1 MSNSTPS
8 LLRFNNSNRQFY
20 TELKKRVDSY
30 FKDNNIS
37 KTGNL
42 NMYIKTVFMICA
54 YLVPYFLFVFNVFD
68 NKLIWLGMAILMGLA
83 MAGMGLCIM
92 HDANHGS
99 FSKNTK
105 LNSFIGYVS
114 LGLLG
119 GYSLNWRI
127 QHNVLHHTFTNVHN
141 HDEDIDPPAF
151 MRFEPHAER
160 RPLHKLQFIYAWVL
174 YGLMTLMWS
183 TTKDFKQLSRYN
195 KKGLLKGA
203 NTTFQ
208 KELPILI
215 LSKIAYFAYMLIPY
229 FMVKEMTILEW
240 IAGYLIMHYFAG
252 LVLAMIFQ
260 PAHVVE
266 STDFPTPDDQ
276 GNLENHWAIHQLKTT
291 MNFATSDPVFTWLVG
306 GLNHQVEHHLFPTIC
321 HIHYP
326 KISKIVEQT
335 AKDFNIPY
343 LQKKTFA
350 GALYS
355 HEIMLWRLGRE

>member
-1 MSNSTPS
+1 MSNPTPVV
-8 LLRFNNSNRQFY
+8 LRFNNSNKQFY
-20 TELKKRVDSY
+20 TELKKRVDAY
-30 FKDNNIS
+30 FKENNIS

-42 NMYIKTVFMICA
+42 NMYIKTVFMLAA
-54 YLVPYFLFVFNVFD
+54 YLIPYFLILFNVVE
-68 NKLIWLGMAILMGLA
+68 NKLIWLFFSVFMGLA

-105 LNSFIGYVS
+105 LNRFIGYVS

-160 RPLHKLQFIYAWVL
+160 RALHKLQFIYAWIL

-183 TTKDFKQLSRYN
+183 TTKDFQQLKRYN
-195 KKGLLKGA
+195 RKGLLKGA
-203 NTTFQ
+203 NTTYER
-208 KELPILI
+208 ELPILI
-215 LSKIAYFAYMLIPY
+215 LSKVAYFAYMLLPY
-229 FMVKEMTILEW
+229 IFVKQMSFLEW
-240 IAGYLIMHYFAG
+240 VAGYLIMHYFAG

-260 PAHVVE
+260 PAHVVQE
-266 STDFPTPDDQ
+266 TEFPVPNEA
-276 GNLENHWAIHQLKTT
+276 GALENHWAEHQLRTT
-291 MNFATSDPVFTWLVG
+291 MNFATNDPVFTWLVG

-321 HIHYP
+321 HVHYP
-326 KISKIVEQT
+326 QLSKIVEKT
-335 AKDFNIPY
+335 AHEFNIPY
-343 LQKKTFA
+343 LKQKTFL
-350 GALYS
+350 GALRS
-355 HEIMLWRLGRE
+355 HETMLWRLGRA